1 MVFVPHTPTEK
12 KEMLAALGIAFI
24 DDLFRDLPPK
34 LRLSGELSL
43 GPGFSEAETYKK
55 LTALAEKNKTLDEV
69 ICFRGAGAYQH
80 YQPHAVKQLMARSE
94 FYTAYTP
101 YQPEIS
107 QGTLQAI
114 FEYQTSICE
123 LTGMD
128 VANASHYDGATA
140 LAEAA
145 LLAVNVTRRKK
156 IAASSL
162 LHPEYQA
169 TLNTYLKRKGV
180 EIIWL
185 ESKNGVTVLPE
196 VNDELA
202 AVLIASP
209 NFLGCVEDFSPFASV
224 IHQEGGLLIA
234 CVDPL
239 SLGILESPGKMGA
252 DLVVGE
258 GQSLGLPLNFGGPYL
273 GFMACRQ
280 KYMRQLPGRI
290 VGQTVDEQGRRGYV
304 LTLQTREQHIRRERA
319 GSNICSNQ
327 SLCALEATVYLALL
341 GPQGLAE
348 VAKQCLFKSHYARE
362 QLSKIPGVR
371 PVYSTPFFRE
381 FVVETS
387 EHPLK
392 INQRLWEKG
401 ILGGLPLGKYNSAW
415 EHHLLVC
422 VTEMRTKEEIDQLVQ
437 VWKGA

>member
-185 ESKNGVTVLPE
+185 ESKMV
-196 VNDELA
+196 
-202 AVLIASP
+202 
-209 NFLGCVEDFSPFASV
+209 
-224 IHQEGGLLIA
+224 
-234 CVDPL
+234 
-239 SLGILESPGKMGA
+239 
-252 DLVVGE
+252 
-258 GQSLGLPLNFGGPYL
+258 
-273 GFMACRQ
+273 
-280 KYMRQLPGRI
+280 
-290 VGQTVDEQGRRGYV
+290 
-304 LTLQTREQHIRRERA
+304 
-319 GSNICSNQ
+319 
-327 SLCALEATVYLALL
+327 
-341 GPQGLAE
+341 
-348 VAKQCLFKSHYARE
+348 
-362 QLSKIPGVR
+362 
-371 PVYSTPFFRE
+371 
-381 FVVETS
+381 
-387 EHPLK
+387 
-392 INQRLWEKG
+392 
-401 ILGGLPLGKYNSAW
+401 
-415 EHHLLVC
+415 
-422 VTEMRTKEEIDQLVQ
+422 
-437 VWKGA
+437 

>member
-1 MVFVPHTPTEK
+1 M
-12 KEMLAALGIAFI
+12 AGI
-24 DDLFRDLPPK
+24 
-34 LRLSGELSL
+34 
-43 GPGFSEAETYKK
+43 
-55 LTALAEKNKTLDEV
+55 
-69 ICFRGAGAYQH
+69 
-80 YQPHAVKQLMARSE
+80 
-94 FYTAYTP
+94 
-101 YQPEIS
+101 
-107 QGTLQAI
+107 
-114 FEYQTSICE
+114 
-123 LTGMD
+123 
-128 VANASHYDGATA
+128 
-140 LAEAA
+140 
-145 LLAVNVTRRKK
+145 
-156 IAASSL
+156 
-162 LHPEYQA
+162 
-169 TLNTYLKRKGV
+169 
-180 EIIWL
+180 
-185 ESKNGVTVLPE
+185 KNGVTVLPE

-387 EHPLK
+387 EHTLK